1 MLTSYPNEFPA
12 NIRKGDLVVLAD
24 GREFQ
29 ATATPELVLGD
40 YHVNGYT
47 PDNHL
52 KSFTMEP
59 DSPVTISYEED
70 DTEDYGY

>member
-1 MLTSYPNEFPA
+1 MLTSYPNESPA

-47 PDNHL
+47 PDNQL
-52 KSFTMEP
+52 KSFTMDP
-59 DSPVTISYEED
+59 DSLVTISYEED